1 MKFGIQNNLIGNI
14 NDDKLYDYYL
24 SLDSSKESIIK
35 QAETIRK
42 IAEQEDAVIVG
53 RASDYILKDN
63 KNLIRIFLYANDEYR
78 IKNIMNNYKDNR
90 KSTIKYIKDS
100 DKARSSYYEVIS
112 NNIWGAK
119 ENYDI
124 IINTE
129 IGNNKVADT
138 LENFVKNITKK

>member
-1 MKFGIQNNLIGNI
+1 
-14 NDDKLYDYYL
+14 
-24 SLDSSKESIIK
+24 
-35 QAETIRK
+35 
-42 IAEQEDAVIVG
+42 
-53 RASDYILKDN
+53 
-63 KNLIRIFLYANDEYR
+63 
-78 IKNIMNNYKDNR
+78 MNNYKDNR
-90 KSTIKYIKDS
+90 KSAIKYIKDS

-119 ENYDI
+119 ENCDI